1 LEKFVSS
8 QANKKEDIDKRR
20 KRKKNV
26 QVFGTLRATQTF
38 ANIENPDHNVNLD
51 LFGFQ
56 DFPNLVAHEE
66 DSLKALKSMR
76 GHVVESLSHMRRR
89 I

>member
-8 QANKKEDIDKRR
+8 QANKKVDIDKRR

-26 QVFGTLRATQTF
+26 QVSGTLRATQTF
-38 ANIENPDHNVNLD
+38 ADIENPDHDVNLD
-51 LFGFQ
+51 LFGFK

-66 DSLKALKSMR
+66 DSFRTLKSMK

-89 I
+89 R